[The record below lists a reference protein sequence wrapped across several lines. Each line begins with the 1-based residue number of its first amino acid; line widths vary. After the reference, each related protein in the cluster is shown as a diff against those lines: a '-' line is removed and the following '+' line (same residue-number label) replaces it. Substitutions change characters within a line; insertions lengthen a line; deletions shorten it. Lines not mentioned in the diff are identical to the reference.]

1 MRNSRSATGAVA
13 RGVSLVLAMSLL
25 GAVGQPSSAGASP
38 RPVAPSGEGSHD
50 VAVRAP
56 GTMVLRSG
64 CRETYSMTASFD
76 AAADEDYWVNLRG
89 QDSQGHTIDGGTA
102 SGTATSTGR
111 VRITRALLL
120 CGSTHDAGTG
130 VLQVNV
136 HVGNEQI
143 SGRARIPIRYA
154 DRVRMKKPKRAVRR
168 GQRVVLRGSWDRGP
182 GFGRAAGYY
191 NRKHVRVLIFF
202 KPNGRDWRKVGTSRI
217 DTQGNWRERVKVKR
231 TGRYQARVRKSQR
244 YLPARSA
251 VRRVRVR

>member
-1 MRNSRSATGAVA
+1 MRSRRSGTGAVA
-13 RGVSLVLAMSLL
+13 RGVSLLLAMSLL
-25 GAVGQPSSAGASP
+25 GAVGQTTAAGAVP
-38 RPVAPSGEGSHD
+38 AAPSGEGSHN

-56 GTMVLRSG
+56 GKLVLRSG

-76 AAADEDYWVNLRG
+76 AAAGEDYWVNLRG

-130 VLQVNV
+130 VLQATVI
-136 HVGNEQI
+136 VGDQTT
-143 SGRARIPIRYA
+143 SGTARVPIRYA

-168 GQRVVLRGSWDRGP
+168 GHRVVLRGSWDRGP

-191 NRKHVRVLIFF
+191 NRKHVRVLVFF
-202 KPNGRDWRKVGTSRI
+202 KAKGRAWRKIGTSRI
-217 DTQGNWRERVKVKR
+217 DTQGNWREPVKVKR
-231 TGRYQARVRKSQR
+231 AGRYQARVRKSQR
-244 YLPARSA
+244 YLPARSV
-251 VRRVRVR
+251 VRRIRVR